1 MMGANEMDLK
11 TDKAFIEVLKF
22 MPEGRDFYQKF
33 LKQSKPALFR
43 EAFQNRILENTTQS
57 IKMLV
62 QKERFASDG
71 KRMMFSYW
79 YNQSISEE
87 KELDLRANES
97 LLMDEI
103 TLPLLLHCKEYKV
116 VYDHFMLTII
126 PQSTNSHP
134 KQIDNEMMLFSFENN
149 IKIELHDSKYS
160 AELLANIQFGQPFFE
175 DAVTHATVSKGDII
189 YVPKYWWIKTETLG
203 VPKLAFKIFFNAF
216 EDEAQKRA
224 PEEQKVNKFQYIKD
238 YEKFLSKLPA
248 SIDCSRRSLS
258 LRHVLLINESD
269 PKTMQLRLPKK
280 AEQPHNATLRSG
292 FTMPVLGLGTAMLN
306 DKTSSIVK
314 HALDLGYRLID
325 TAQGYPGSEVAIA
338 QALLESSVSRSE
350 VFIVSKLHPRFLGF
364 DSTLKAIEMSLKSLN
379 VDYIDLF
386 LIHAKECDE
395 FLLQCE
401 QGT

>member
-1 MMGANEMDLK
+1 MDLK

-160 AELLANIQFGQPFFE
+160 AELLANIQIGQPFFE
-175 DAVTHATVSKGDII
+175 DAVTHATVSKG
-189 YVPKYWWIKTETLG
+189 L
-203 VPKLAFKIFFNAF
+203 
-216 EDEAQKRA
+216 
-224 PEEQKVNKFQYIKD
+224 
-238 YEKFLSKLPA
+238 
-248 SIDCSRRSLS
+248 
-258 LRHVLLINESD
+258 VL
-269 PKTMQLRLPKK
+269 
-280 AEQPHNATLRSG
+280 
-292 FTMPVLGLGTAMLN
+292 
-306 DKTSSIVK
+306 SSIV
-314 HALDLGYRLID
+314 DI
-325 TAQGYPGSEVAIA
+325 
-338 QALLESSVSRSE
+338 
-350 VFIVSKLHPRFLGF
+350 F
-364 DSTLKAIEMSLKSLN
+364 DDI
-379 VDYIDLF
+379 
-386 LIHAKECDE
+386 
-395 FLLQCE
+395 
-401 QGT
+401 